1 MLRDWHNFY
10 DRDSSSVARSFFWRR
25 GFALTGKESYLE
37 SYRANVARS
46 EQKVGVARD
55 LTVDN
60 ATQQRQIPILERL
73 ARGRAGGLTL
83 TFYWW
88 TCTLT

>member
-46 EQKVGVARD
+46 EQKVGVVRD
-55 LTVDN
+55 FTVDN
-60 ATQQRQIPILERL
+60 GTHQWPVPILERL
-73 ARGRAGGLTL
+73 ARGAPEGSP
-83 TFYWW
+83 
-88 TCTLT
+88 

>member
-10 DRDSSSVARSFFWRR
+10 DRDSSGVARNFFWRG

-46 EQKVGVARD
+46 EQKVGVVRD
-55 LTVDN
+55 FTVDN
-60 ATQQRQIPILERL
+60 GTHQWPVPILERL
-73 ARGRAGGLTL
+73 ARGAPEGSP
-83 TFYWW
+83 
-88 TCTLT
+88 